1 MSFFLIGSLSLTLS
15 LHSLSAAGLPFSS
28 SIVSGTCSAESSDF
42 FFCAFL
48 TFTKLCILLFYCWM
62 LPWAIDPARLLKR
75 FLGGIWKLSLL
86 GLYAIE
92 RLFRLV
98 CCWSDCMRSGSSF
111 VRICTFALWLK
122 SRLMWRG
129 LKALLDWSYTE
140 LLCCRSFTYRYLD
153 STFLNLD
160 VYANRILVD
169 DRVWSLF
176 MVSFDGLKFIPL
188 CGLFMP
194 VLITKFFEVWSR
206 SSLSLVFV
214 RCLFISARFG
224 ESSIPSSSASAC
236 LN

>member
-1 MSFFLIGSLSLTLS
+1 
-15 LHSLSAAGLPFSS
+15 
-28 SIVSGTCSAESSDF
+28 
-42 FFCAFL
+42 
-48 TFTKLCILLFYCWM
+48 M

-92 RLFRLV
+92 RLLRLV
-98 CCWSDCMRSGSSF
+98 CCWSDCIRSGSSL

-140 LLCCRSFTYRYLD
+140 LLCCRSFTYRYFD

-176 MVSFDGLKFIPL
+176 MVSFDGVKFIPL

-194 VLITKFFEVWSR
+194 VLITKFLEVWSR
-206 SSLSLVFV
+206 SSLSLVLV

-224 ESSIPSSSASAC
+224 ESSMPSSSASAC